1 MYVWE
6 DFIALSPEYRIEVE
20 AAAYQSFLIESNALD
35 NKIMRNIF
43 EKSKKSMILKIMSEY
58 KIPKGTIPTEE
69 TLIEKAIEIQMP
81 LDEKKEILSEIVG
94 EYVSVTEF
102 MLKVREIMR
111 LENLEI
117 NFKDL
122 VEVFKLFGEYEDKFI
137 KISYDESTRQ
147 GIINIK

>member
-1 MYVWE
+1 
-6 DFIALSPEYRIEVE
+6 
-20 AAAYQSFLIESNALD
+20 
-35 NKIMRNIF
+35 MRNIF

-69 TLIEKAIEIQMP
+69 PLIEMEKEIEIQKP

-137 KISYDESTRQ
+137 KISYDESTKQ